1 MIQLQPLS
9 NAITSFEEIR
19 RGNAIYVDKTALFGS
34 FLTSRAPVFISR
46 PRRFGKSLLCSTLRS
61 FFTHGIEYFK
71 GLELERW
78 WHEQLENVRQDL
90 TGNIVLHLDF
100 SKMDYDDAAVF
111 KASFKRQ
118 LFKSIREV
126 APDFQGEDGIEAK
139 DLLDDFLDT
148 MQAGSV
154 VLLIDEY
161 DAPVSH
167 FLDKPHDLWQVRN
180 TLDNFYRMLKGQA
193 EKLRFF
199 FLTGVSRVTKIGVFS
214 GFNNVWDL
222 TLSGKYA
229 TLLGYTEEELH
240 RYFDP
245 HIRHA
250 AEILQQ
256 TPEEIYLGLKENYD
270 GFRFT
275 YESKATLHN
284 PWSVLKF
291 LNEPERGFVNYW
303 YESGGLSTAQNSFF
317 ARRWQLDLTRLDTNL
332 RCDKDS
338 LQGGMVLNI
347 DDQAKTIT
355 PDYDP
360 TIMLFQAGYL
370 TLKGE
375 RRGLGGSLIGYWI
388 GLPNRELRESLFT
401 TLKGRLEK
409 ALSDTQ
415 LADTDKI
422 VEALTEGN
430 LDELSTIFTCYLNS
444 WDYDNSTLTSEN
456 ACRGLIATW
465 LQASGF
471 EVITEAHSAGGRC
484 DILLTIPEAKLRYAF
499 EFKVQHQGEN
509 SDKRLE
515 DALKQL
521 VENDYG
527 QVPPV
532 SYELKK
538 VGVVIGPDFR
548 SIVKMAFSWQ
558 SSHHQNA

>member
-1 MIQLQPLS
+1 MTQLQPLPLGEVG
-9 NAITSFEEIR
+9 FEDIR
-19 RGNAIYVDKTALFGS
+19 KDGSIYVDKTGLLGS

-71 GLELERW
+71 GLELEQW
-78 WHEQLENVRQDL
+78 WNEQPENVKQNL

-100 SKMDYDDAAVF
+100 SQMDYDDVEE
-111 KASFKRQ
+111 
-118 LFKSIREV
+118 FKSSFRLQMAVQLSEA
-126 APDFQGEDGIEAK
+126 APDFPIDDKLSVK
-139 DLLDDFLDT
+139 DLLYIFLNKRSS
-148 MQAGSV
+148 ASV

-167 FLDKPHDLWQVRN
+167 FLDEPHELWKVRI

-222 TLSGKYA
+222 TLSGNYA
-229 TLLGYTEEELH
+229 ALLGYNEEELH

-256 TPEEIYLGLKENYD
+256 TPEEIYTGLKENYD

-275 YESKATLHN
+275 PRSEATLHN
-284 PWSVLKF
+284 PWSVLNF
-291 LNEPERGFVNYW
+291 LNQPSDGFVNYW
-303 YESGGLSTAQNSFF
+303 YESGGLSTSQNIFF
-317 ARRWQLDLTRLDTNL
+317 ARRSSLNTQEMSVLTECSGSDLN
-332 RCDKDS
+332 
-338 LQGGMVLNI
+338 GGMVLNI
-347 DDQAKTIT
+347 DDKAQTIT

-360 TIMLFQAGYL
+360 TLMLCQAGYL
-370 TLKGE
+370 TIKESTYDSLQEDHMLMLGPSNNEVLKSLRRNLRDMVRKGISKEQRGE
-375 RRGLGGSLIGYWI
+375 IKNI
-388 GLPNRELRESLFT
+388 KE
-401 TLKGRLEK
+401 TLLSGDLEK
-409 ALSDTQ
+409 LSY
-415 LADTDKI
+415 
-422 VEALTEGN
+422 
-430 LDELSTIFTCYLNS
+430 IFECYLNS
-444 WDYDNSTLTSEN
+444 WIYDNKTLSSEN

-484 DILLTIPEAKLRYAF
+484 DILLTLHQEQLRYAF
-499 EFKVQHQGEN
+499 EFKVQHQGETP
-509 SDKRLE
+509 DKRLK

-548 SIVKMAFSWQ
+548 SIVKISCAR
-558 SSHHQNA
+558 

>member
-1 MIQLQPLS
+1 MTQLQPLPLGEVG
-9 NAITSFEEIR
+9 FEDIR
-19 RGNAIYVDKTALFGS
+19 KDGSIYVDKTGLLGS

-71 GLELERW
+71 GLELEQW
-78 WHEQLENVRQDL
+78 WNEQPENVKQNL

-100 SKMDYDDAAVF
+100 SQMDYDDVEE
-111 KASFKRQ
+111 
-118 LFKSIREV
+118 FKSSFRLQMAVQLSEA
-126 APDFQGEDGIEAK
+126 APDFPIDDKLSAK
-139 DLLDDFLDT
+139 DLLFIFLSAQT
-148 MQAGSV
+148 PGSV

-167 FLDKPHDLWQVRN
+167 FLDKPHVLWQVRN
-180 TLDNFYRMLKGQA
+180 TLDNFYRMLKGQS

-214 GFNNVWDL
+214 GFNNVDDL
-222 TLSGKYA
+222 TLNSTYA
-229 TLLGYTEEELH
+229 TLLGYTSDELR

-250 AEILQQ
+250 AELLQQ
-256 TPEEIYLGLKENYD
+256 TPEDIYLGLKENYD
-270 GFRFT
+270 GFRVT
-275 YESKATLHN
+275 YESEATLYN
-284 PWSVLKF
+284 PWSVLNF
-291 LNEPERGFVNYW
+291 LKKPHRGFANYW

-317 ARRWQLDLTRLDTNL
+317 ARSWQLDLTRLDTNL
-332 RCDKDS
+332 RCDAAS

-360 TIMLFQAGYL
+360 TIMLFQTGYL

-375 RRGLGGSLIGYWI
+375 RRGSNGKFIGYWI

-465 LQASGF
+465 LQASGID
-471 EVITEAHSAGGRC
+471 VITEAHSAGGRC
-484 DILLTIPEAKLRYAF
+484 DILLTLHQEQLRYAF

-509 SDKRLE
+509 PDRRLE

-548 SIVKMAFSWQ
+548 SIVKMTFVQ
-558 SSHHQNA
+558 

>member
-1 MIQLQPLS
+1 MTALQPLPLG
-9 NAITSFEEIR
+9 TDTFEDIR
-19 RGNAIYVDKTALFGS
+19 KGGSIYVDKTGLLGS
-34 FLTSRAPVFISR
+34 FLTSRAPIFISR

-71 GLELERW
+71 GLELEKW
-78 WHEQLENVRQDL
+78 WNKQSESVRQNL
-90 TGNIVLHLDF
+90 TGNAVLYLDF
-100 SKMDYDDAAVF
+100 SFMKMRGVETFESAFKKAVAETIKAACPAFEVEDSWDAQDTLSAF
-111 KASFKRQ
+111 
-118 LFKSIREV
+118 
-126 APDFQGEDGIEAK
+126 
-139 DLLDDFLDT
+139 LLSRD
-148 MQAGSV
+148 MASV

-167 FLDKPHDLWQVRN
+167 FLDKPHELWQIREI
-180 TLDNFYRMLKGQA
+180 LDDFYRMLKSLSNR
-193 EKLRFF
+193 LRFF

-214 GFNNVWDL
+214 GFNNVEDL
-222 TLSGKYA
+222 TLDGAYA

-245 HIRHA
+245 HIQNA
-250 AEILQQ
+250 ATVLQQ
-256 TPEEIYLGLKENYD
+256 TPEEIYLGLKDNYD

-275 YESKATLHN
+275 YESEATLHN
-284 PWSVLKF
+284 PWSVLNF
-291 LNEPERGFVNYW
+291 LKKPHRGFANYW

-317 ARRWQLDLTRLDTNL
+317 ARSWQLDLTRLDTNL
-332 RCDKDS
+332 RCDAAS

-360 TIMLFQAGYL
+360 TIMLFQTGYL

-375 RRGLGGSLIGYWI
+375 RRGPNGKLIGYWI

-430 LDELSTIFTCYLNS
+430 LTELSTIFTCYLNS

-471 EVITEAHSAGGRC
+471 DVITEAHSAGGRC

-509 SDKRLE
+509 PDKRLE

-548 SIVKMAFSWQ
+548 SIVKIALVQ
-558 SSHHQNA
+558 D

>member
-1 MIQLQPLS
+1 MTQLQPLS
-9 NAITSFEEIR
+9 LGADTFEDLRKE
-19 RGNAIYVDKTALFGS
+19 GSIYVDKTGLLGS
-34 FLTSRAPVFISR
+34 FLTLRAPVFISR

-71 GLELERW
+71 GLELEQW
-78 WHEQLENVRQDL
+78 WNEQPENVKQNL
-90 TGNIVLHLDF
+90 TGNAVLYIDF
-100 SKMDYDDAAVF
+100 FDQSFDSVAA
-111 KASFKRQ
+111 FKRT
-118 LFKSIREV
+118 FKEAVVDAISAV
-126 APDFQGEDGIEAK
+126 QPDFEVK
-139 DLLDDFLDT
+139 DNWDARTTLRRFLLSRE
-148 MQAGSV
+148 MASV

-161 DAPVSH
+161 DAPITH
-167 FLDKPHDLWQVRN
+167 FLDKPHELWRMRN
-180 TLDNFYRMLKGQA
+180 TLDNFYRMLKSQSNR
-193 EKLRFF
+193 LRFF

-214 GFNNVWDL
+214 GFNNVQDL
-222 TLSGKYA
+222 TLRGDYA
-229 TLLGYTEEELH
+229 TLLGYTEEDLH

-250 AEILQQ
+250 AEVLQQ
-256 TPEEIYLGLKENYD
+256 TPEEIYAGLKENYD

-275 YESKATLHN
+275 YESDATLYN

-291 LNEPERGFVNYW
+291 LSLPRSGFVNYW
-303 YESGGLSTAQNSFF
+303 YDSGGLSTAQNSFF
-317 ARRWQLDLTRLDTNL
+317 ARRWQLDLTSLDTNL

-347 DDQAKTIT
+347 DDKAKTIT

-360 TIMLFQAGYL
+360 TIMLFQTGYL

-375 RRGLGGSLIGYWI
+375 RRGPNGKLIGYWI

-465 LQASGF
+465 LQASGID
-471 EVITEAHSAGGRC
+471 VITEAHSAGGRC
-484 DILLTIPEAKLRYAF
+484 DILLTLHQEQLRYAF

-509 SDKRLE
+509 PDKRLE

-532 SYELKK
+532 SYTLKR

-548 SIVKMAFSWQ
+548 SIVRIMFID
-558 SSHHQNA
+558 

>member
-1 MIQLQPLS
+1 MSALQPLS

-19 RGNAIYVDKTALFGS
+19 RGNAIYVDKTALIGS
-34 FLTSRAPVFISR
+34 FLTSRAPIFISR

-71 GLELERW
+71 GLDLEQW
-78 WHEQLENVRQDL
+78 WNEQPENVKQDL
-90 TGNIVLHLDF
+90 SGNTVLHLDF
-100 SKMDYDDAAVF
+100 SQMDYDDVEE
-111 KASFKRQ
+111 
-118 LFKSIREV
+118 FKSSFRLQMAVQLSEA
-126 APDFQGEDGIEAK
+126 APDFPIDDKLSAK
-139 DLLDDFLDT
+139 DLLFIFLSAQT
-148 MQAGSV
+148 PGSV

-167 FLDKPHDLWQVRN
+167 FLDKPHVLWQVRN
-180 TLDNFYRMLKGQA
+180 TLDNFYRMLKGQS

-214 GFNNVWDL
+214 GFNNVDDL
-222 TLSGKYA
+222 TLNSTYA
-229 TLLGYTEEELH
+229 TLLGYTSDELR

-250 AEILQQ
+250 AELLQQ
-256 TPEEIYLGLKENYD
+256 TPEDIYLGLKENYD

-275 YESKATLHN
+275 YESEATLYN
-284 PWSVLKF
+284 PWSVLNF
-291 LNEPERGFVNYW
+291 LKKPHRGFANYW

-317 ARRWQLDLTRLDTNL
+317 ARSWQLDLTRLDTNL
-332 RCDKDS
+332 RCDAAS

-360 TIMLFQAGYL
+360 TIMLFQTGYL

-375 RRGLGGSLIGYWI
+375 RRGPNGKLIGYWI

-465 LQASGF
+465 LQASGID
-471 EVITEAHSAGGRC
+471 VITEAHSAGGRC
-484 DILLTIPEAKLRYAF
+484 DILLTLHQEQLRYAF

-509 SDKRLE
+509 PDKRLE

-532 SYELKK
+532 SYTLKR
-538 VGVVIGPDFR
+538 VGVVIGPDYR
-548 SIVKMAFSWQ
+548 SILRMAF
-558 SSHHQNA
+558 AA

>member
-1 MIQLQPLS
+1 MTQLQPLS
-9 NAITSFEEIR
+9 NAITSFEELR
-19 RGNAIYVDKTALFGS
+19 REDAVYVDKTAFIAT

-46 PRRFGKSLLCSTLRS
+46 PRRFGKSLLCSTLKS
-61 FFTHGIEYFK
+61 FFSHGIQFFK
-71 GLELERW
+71 GLELEKW
-78 WHEQLENVRQDL
+78 WNEQPDSIRQNL
-90 TGNIVLHLDF
+90 SGNAVLHLDF
-100 SKMDYDDAAVF
+100 SVMKLRNVESFERAFKKNLAEAV
-111 KASFKRQ
+111 
-118 LFKSIREV
+118 RETC
-126 APDFQGEDGIEAK
+126 PDFEIQPDWDAEDVMSA
-139 DLLDDFLDT
+139 FLSSRDP
-148 MQAGSV
+148 ACV

-161 DAPVSH
+161 DAPITH
-167 FLDKPHDLWQVRN
+167 FLDKPHELWRVRGIR
-180 TLDNFYRMLKGQA
+180 DDFYRMLKAQA

-199 FLTGVSRVTKIGVFS
+199 FLTGISRVTKIGVFS

-222 TLSGKYA
+222 TLSGNYA

-250 AEILQQ
+250 AEVLQQ
-256 TPEEIYLGLKENYD
+256 TPEEIYAGLKENYD

-275 YESKATLHN
+275 CESEATLHN
-284 PWSVLKF
+284 PWSVPKF
-291 LNEPERGFVNYW
+291 LNEPGRGFVNYW
-303 YESGGLSTAQNSFF
+303 YESGGLSTDQNSFF
-317 ARRWQLDLTRLDTNL
+317 ARSWQLDLTRLDTNL
-332 RCDKDS
+332 PCEEAALK
-338 LQGGMVLNI
+338 GGVKLNI
-347 DDQAKTIT
+347 DDQAETVT

-360 TIMLFQAGYL
+360 TMMLFQTGYL
-370 TLKGE
+370 TLRGE
-375 RRGLGGSLIGYWI
+375 RRGPNGKLIGYLI
-388 GLPNRELRESLFT
+388 GLPNQELRESLFS
-401 TLKGRLEK
+401 TLKERLNE

-415 LADTDKI
+415 RNETDKI

-430 LDELSTIFTCYLNS
+430 LTELSTIFTCYLNS

-465 LQASGF
+465 LQASGID
-471 EVITEAHSAGGRC
+471 VITEAHSAGGRC
-484 DILLTIPEAKLRYAF
+484 DILLTLHQEQLRYAF

-509 SDKRLE
+509 PDRRLE

-548 SIVKMAFSWQ
+548 SIVKMTFVQ
-558 SSHHQNA
+558 